1 MGELIKIEPELLKIG
16 YQVIA
21 LSADKPEYL
30 QKSQLKHKPN
40 YLLLSDSTM
49 EAAMA
54 FGVAFKVDAQT
65 VEKYKEFGADL
76 EQASGKTHHLL
87 PVPAAFV
94 IGSDGVVKFSYV
106 NPDFKTRVSSDV
118 LLAAAKS
125 AL

>member
-1 MGELIKIEPELLKIG
+1 MIKIEPELLKLG
-16 YQVIA
+16 YQIIA

-49 EAAMA
+49 KAATA
-54 FGVAFKVDAQT
+54 FGIAFRVDEPT
-65 VEKYKEFGADL
+65 VEKYKDFGADI
-76 EQASGKTHHLL
+76 EAASGEKHHLL

-94 IGSDGVVKFSYV
+94 IGSDGVVNFSYV
-106 NPDFKTRVSSDV
+106 NPDFRIRVSSEV
-118 LLAAAKS
+118 LLAAAKA